1 VAYVVKV
8 VIAGSLDRGAFW
20 TSMFGAANDFRQAGE
35 AVIQIRARSE
45 WIGVGQPG
53 STTTAVRI
61 RSVGGNLPDRW
72 DELAVARLVAGD
84 DTALASVYDQYGGY
98 VYSLALRVTRDR
110 STAEDITQEVFCHLW
125 TKATDFNGER
135 GSLRAWLGML
145 AHRRSVDRVRREE
158 ARRARERR
166 DLEQSVTA
174 LPDVAE
180 GAMNV
185 VVTERVRVALSELPD
200 EQRRCVEMA
209 YFGGKTFREVA
220 AALGIAEGTAK
231 SRIRLALAK
240 LANALEGAVR

>member
-1 VAYVVKV
+1 MVKV
-8 VIAGSLDRGAFW
+8 VIAGSLDRAAFW
-20 TSMFGAANDFRQAGE
+20 TSIHGAATDFRQTDDT
-35 AVIQIRARSE
+35 VIQISAPSE
-45 WIGVGQPG
+45 RIGVGQPG
-53 STTTAVRI
+53 NTTTAVRI

-72 DELAVARLVAGD
+72 EELAVARLVAGD
-84 DTALASVYDQYGGY
+84 ESALAAVYDQYGGY

-110 STAEDITQEVFCHLW
+110 STAEDITQDVFCHLW
-125 TKATDFNGER
+125 TKATDFDAER

-166 DLEQSVTA
+166 DLDQSVTA
-174 LPDVAE
+174 MPDVAE

-185 VVTERVRVALSELPD
+185 VVTERVRVALGELPD

>member
-1 VAYVVKV
+1 
-8 VIAGSLDRGAFW
+8 
-20 TSMFGAANDFRQAGE
+20 
-35 AVIQIRARSE
+35 VIQIVGPSE
-45 WIGVGQPG
+45 LTVVGQTA
-53 STTTAVRI
+53 SATTGARLRT
-61 RSVGGNLPDRW
+61 VGAHLPDQW
-72 DELAVARLVAGD
+72 EDLAVARLVAGD
-84 DTALASVYDQYGGY
+84 ETALGAVYDQYGGY

-125 TKATDFNGER
+125 TKATDFDAQR

-166 DLEQSVTA
+166 DLDQSATA

-185 VVTERVRVALSELPD
+185 IVSERVRVALGELPD

-220 AALGIAEGTAK
+220 VALGIAEGTAK
-231 SRIRLALAK
+231 SRIRLALTK